1 MGKGIMCVGFKF
13 DFQINPIFVDLL
25 FFILN
30 YIFFRIQHFIFNC
43 KPRARRLELRIVAAL
58 IFNFGVIYSGVN

>member
-1 MGKGIMCVGFKF
+1 MCVGFKF
-13 DFQINPIFVDLL
+13 DVQINHIFVDLL

-30 YIFFRIQHFIFNC
+30 YIFYRFQHFIFNC
-43 KPRARRLELRIVAAL
+43 KPRARRLEWRIVAAL